1 MKSVWSGYG
10 WITWY
15 SAILPEIPS
24 SPNSSL
30 ACANATPEATTAFA
44 GETSGFTRTGE
55 VAGHAAIAAI
65 FSARRSCSNLR

>member
-1 MKSVWSGYG
+1 MKAACSGYG

-15 SAILPEIPS
+15 SAIRSETPS

-30 ACANATPEATTAFA
+30 ACAKATPEATTAFA
-44 GETSGFTRTGE
+44 GDTSGFTRTGE
-55 VAGHAAIAAI
+55 VAGHPEIAAI